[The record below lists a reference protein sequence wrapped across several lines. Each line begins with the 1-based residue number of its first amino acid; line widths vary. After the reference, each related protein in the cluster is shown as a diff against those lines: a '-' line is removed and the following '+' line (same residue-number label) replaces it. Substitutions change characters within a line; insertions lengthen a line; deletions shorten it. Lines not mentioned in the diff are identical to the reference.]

1 MDPRLIVALDT
12 AERQQALDLVDTL
25 LPVVGTFKIGLQ
37 LFTAQGPAIVR
48 EIAAT
53 GAGIFLDLK
62 FHDIPNTVAGA
73 IYSAVR
79 FPEVKFMSLHAA
91 GGRRMMRAAATACHQ
106 TGGGETPPSAD
117 HPALL
122 GVTVLT
128 SMGAADLH
136 EIGVPAEPAAQV
148 EHLATLARAAGLDG
162 LVCSPLEVASLRRAL
177 GPEAILVTPGIRP
190 VGADTGDQRRV
201 ATPPAALAAGASH
214 LVIGRPITA
223 ASSPLDAARRI
234 LAEIS

>member
-12 AERQQALDLVDTL
+12 AERKQALDLVHKL
-25 LPVVGTFKIGLQ
+25 LPAVGTFKVGLQ
-37 LFTAQGPAIVR
+37 LFTAQGPAIVG
-48 EIAAT
+48 EIAAA

-73 IYSAVR
+73 IYSAAR
-79 FPEVKFMSLHAA
+79 LPGVKFLTLHTA
-91 GGRRMMRAAATACHQ
+91 GGRRMMSAAATACVE
-106 TGGGETPPSAD
+106 TEEGEPHVSPD
-117 HPALL
+117 RPALL

-128 SMGAADLH
+128 SMAAEDLH
-136 EIGVPAEPAAQV
+136 QVGVPAALAAQV
-148 EHLATLARAAGLDG
+148 EHLATLALAAGLDG

-177 GPEAILVTPGIRP
+177 GPAAILVTPGIRAA
-190 VGADTGDQRRV
+190 GADPGDQRRV
-201 ATPPAALAAGASH
+201 ATPAAALAAGASH